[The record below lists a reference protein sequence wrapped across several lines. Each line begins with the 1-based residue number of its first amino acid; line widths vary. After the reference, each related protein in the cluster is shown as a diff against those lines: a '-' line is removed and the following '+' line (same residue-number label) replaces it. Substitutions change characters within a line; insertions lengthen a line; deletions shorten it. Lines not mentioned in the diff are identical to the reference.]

1 MTPHTQSFYTLES
14 LQQLTSRAAFP
25 WTIGVVFYG
34 NHSALCRRFLEAL
47 YQYTDPEAFQ
57 LRAGMNAVCQETREL
72 VLEASDRYGNILV
85 IDSEENLYKN
95 PMMRRLFYETPLE
108 TEWTIWF
115 DDDSYVTGPHWM
127 LDLSLAMEREPASEL
142 FGHLMH
148 VEVNAQLESF
158 ITTSEWYRG
167 VPRRLHEEHG
177 RPIIRFP
184 VGGFWAGRTERLLAI
199 HWPDPRLTLYHEDF
213 IMGEAMRQ
221 NGVEPYPFDSGVRI
235 SDAPHRA
242 PMDIPKE
249 LPFKAPNETS
259 SNESGTFQ

>member
-1 MTPHTQSFYTLES
+1 MRPVPSWHGEDRLHTHGRKHADGLRYPQRDRQRE
-14 LQQLTSRAAFP
+14 QED
-25 WTIGVVFYG
+25 
-34 NHSALCRRFLEAL
+34 RR
-47 YQYTDPEAFQ
+47 
-57 LRAGMNAVCQETREL
+57 
-72 VLEASDRYGNILV
+72 SDRQVLMPTAVAEVERDHQYGDGSREHRQHRQHAQV
-85 IDSEENLYKN
+85 
-95 PMMRRLFYETPLE
+95 
-108 TEWTIWF
+108 
-115 DDDSYVTGPHWM
+115 
-127 LDLSLAMEREPASEL
+127 EREPASEL